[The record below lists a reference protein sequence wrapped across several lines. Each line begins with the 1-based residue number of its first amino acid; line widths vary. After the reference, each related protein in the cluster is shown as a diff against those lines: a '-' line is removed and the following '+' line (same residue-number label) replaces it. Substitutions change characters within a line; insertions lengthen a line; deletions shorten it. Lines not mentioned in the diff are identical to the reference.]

1 MRRTIAGSVA
11 ALAAA
16 AVVLTGCSGGS
27 SVDDSQAAGGGSHAD
42 HPDGMVV
49 QAYKNIEAESFRFTS
64 TMKADD
70 RTVSSTGAFDVA
82 EKVGKTNVTM
92 PHGQALKV
100 RMLGEDMYMS
110 GFMGDDGWIAF
121 DLDRFPAG
129 NFFGAVANPVA
140 NAEYLLAAAD
150 DVKEVSDGRYKG
162 SLDLKKYVKKHAT
175 PEEAKR
181 LEDALRGLDRD
192 DMLMPFEAVVDDQGR
207 LTQLKTTLKLQIL
220 EREMTIRHTSKFTD
234 FGVAVDVKR
243 PPASETRDASDDL
256 YMN

>member
-1 MRRTIAGSVA
+1 MRDEPAVCSVADMLLASDIDSTGELITLDGWFAGRGSSTRQDPTFGGAMRRTIAGSVA

-64 TMKADD
+64 TMKVDD

-110 GFMGDDGWIAF
+110 
-121 DLDRFPAG
+121 
-129 NFFGAVANPVA
+129 
-140 NAEYLLAAAD
+140 
-150 DVKEVSDGRYKG
+150 
-162 SLDLKKYVKKHAT
+162 
-175 PEEAKR
+175 
-181 LEDALRGLDRD
+181 
-192 DMLMPFEAVVDDQGR
+192 
-207 LTQLKTTLKLQIL
+207 
-220 EREMTIRHTSKFTD
+220 
-234 FGVAVDVKR
+234 
-243 PPASETRDASDDL
+243 
-256 YMN
+256 